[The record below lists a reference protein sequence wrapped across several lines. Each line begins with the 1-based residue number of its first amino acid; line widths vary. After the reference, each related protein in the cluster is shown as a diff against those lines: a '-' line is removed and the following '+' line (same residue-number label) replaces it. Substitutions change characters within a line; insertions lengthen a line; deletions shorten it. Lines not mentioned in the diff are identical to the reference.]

1 MPPAPHILISDDDPL
16 LVAAVMRE
24 AKKLGMTVI
33 ADTTSTKVVQLAK
46 QYRPAVILLDIRQ
59 PIDGRDIL
67 SMLKQEPETKDI
79 KVIMLSG
86 MEDQDTRLACFKL
99 GAEDYVVKPFGPTL
113 LVNISRSICDTGTT
127 QPLLPTLPPC
137 P

>member
-1 MPPAPHILISDDDPL
+1 
-16 LVAAVMRE
+16 MRE

-33 ADTTSTKVVQLAK
+33 ADTTSTKVLQLAK
-46 QYRPAVILLDIRQ
+46 QHRPAVILLDIRQ

-67 SMLKQEPETKDI
+67 SMLKQDPETQDI

-86 MEDQDTRLACFKL
+86 IEDQHTRLTCFKL

-113 LVNISRSICDTGTT
+113 LMNISRSISDTGATH
-127 QPLLPTLPPC
+127 PLLPSL
-137 P
+137 

>member
-1 MPPAPHILISDDDPL
+1 
-16 LVAAVMRE
+16 MRE

-33 ADTTSTKVVQLAK
+33 ADTTSTKVMQLAR
-46 QYRPAVILLDIRQ
+46 QHRPAVILLDIRQ
-59 PIDGRDIL
+59 PVDGRDIL
-67 SMLKQEPETKDI
+67 SMLKRDPETRDI

-86 MEDQDTRLACFKL
+86 IEDQHTRLTCFKL

-113 LVNISRSICDTGTT
+113 LMNILRSISDTGLA
-127 QPLLPTLPPC
+127 PPASPPLPP